1 MYGHMPKKERGYINM
16 SEKKGFFKSFKEF
29 AMKGNVVDMAVGV
42 IIGGAFG
49 KIVTSLVNDIIMPA
63 LGLLIGNISF
73 SELTWVISAPTESE
87 PGISIA
93 YGRRAAEEAA
103 AAEKAAKE
111 AQEAEKARLL
121 EEAQAKE
128 EARREEMLET
138 LKSIRALLERQ

>member
-16 SEKKGFFKSFKEF
+16 SERKGFFKSFKEF

-93 YGRRAAEEAA
+93 YRELYSKCAGFPYYSFEHILCYKRSEKGKRKIFGKETAGR
-103 AAEKAAKE
+103 
-111 AQEAEKARLL
+111 
-121 EEAQAKE
+121 
-128 EARREEMLET
+128 
-138 LKSIRALLERQ
+138 